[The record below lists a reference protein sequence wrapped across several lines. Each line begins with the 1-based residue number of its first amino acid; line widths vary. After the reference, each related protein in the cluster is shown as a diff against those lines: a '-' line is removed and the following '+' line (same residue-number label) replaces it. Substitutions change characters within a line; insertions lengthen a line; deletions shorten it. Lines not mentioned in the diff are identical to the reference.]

1 MFQHKIPVCVTVIG
15 WSWIII
21 GIIVGVSNLI
31 ALLYYLTNKPII
43 VTSHD
48 AHLGILNT
56 LIFFKLLA
64 IIQVGLAVFGLIS
77 GINFLRLKAWSR
89 KSLEVLTWFLLF
101 SIAGVIIVRVINEFT
116 VASSNSQIRF
126 ATRNMFIG
134 IFMLG
139 CYGLPLGIMLKFL
152 RGDTVK
158 TAMIIGAALSL

>member
-31 ALLYYLTNKPII
+31 ALLYYLTNKHII

-64 IIQVGLAVFGLIS
+64 IIQIGLAVVGLIS
-77 GINFLRLKAWSR
+77 GINFLRLKSWSR
-89 KSLEVLTWFLLF
+89 KSLEILTWFLLF
-101 SIAGVIIVRVINEFT
+101 LIVGLIITRIINGFI
-116 VASSNSQIRF
+116 VASTNSQIRF
-126 ATRNMFIG
+126 ATRNMILG

-139 CYGLPLGIMLKFL
+139 IYGLPLGIVLKFL